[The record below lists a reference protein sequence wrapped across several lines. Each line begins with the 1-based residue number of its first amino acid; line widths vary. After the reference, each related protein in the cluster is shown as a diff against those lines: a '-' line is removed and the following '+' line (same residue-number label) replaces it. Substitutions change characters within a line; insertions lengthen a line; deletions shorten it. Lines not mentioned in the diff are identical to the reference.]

1 MRRAAPAAA
10 PVAVDKEVKRK
21 QRMGDIKLDL
31 HRVLLDNLNLA
42 ALEHATEAD
51 LRAEINAISA
61 EHLNDNAIVLGR
73 EDRII
78 LNKELYDEVTG
89 LGPLETLLQDESVN
103 DILVN
108 GPQQIFVERSGKL
121 ELTDVTF
128 KDERHLLRIIDKIVS
143 AVGRRV
149 DESKP
154 YVDARLK
161 DGSRFN
167 AMVPPVAVDGS
178 LVSIRKFKKDKLGID
193 DLVQFGAFSEEM
205 AAYLQAAVSTRL
217 NVIVSGG
224 TGSGKTTTLNAL
236 SSFIADDERI
246 LTIEDTAELQLQQTH
261 VGRME
266 SRPPNVEG
274 KGEVS
279 PRDCLKNALRMR
291 PDRIIVG
298 ETRGEEVIDM
308 LQAMNTGHDGSMTT
322 IHANNPRDGISRLEN
337 MVAMAGIEMPLKAVR
352 SQISSAVNLIV
363 QASRLQDGS
372 RRMTSITEI
381 TGMEGDV
388 ISMQE
393 IFRFQRVGPDA
404 RQQDHR
410 PLSQPQAC
418 AATSPSASAS
428 GAMICPRPSLNP
440 SQRSKPHGHQC
451 RTHHL
456 RSDLYRRAGARRRAS
471 IWRLFGRSISLN
483 SRVNRRLEMIE
494 KGDTPRGGAG
504 QICARRCSSTR
515 KSKGIPLYSL
525 WLSEKAQKGR
535 DCLLPATADHGDGRP
550 FGSVLPWPDRRHRDR
565 STRAHRRLHRHGG
578 RCCVYV
584 GVHESQQA
592 HGDHRRTAPRCGR
605 ADGALLARRS
615 PVHQRHHHREQR
627 NPRPACLRIRCDRG

>member
-1 MRRAAPAAA
+1 MFSKYKKPGDVAVATPAPKAKAPAPQQQPEEAVAPKPASMRRVAQAATVA
-10 PVAVDKEVKRK
+10 PQDRDVKRK
-21 QRMGDIKLDL
+21 QRMSDIKLEL
-31 HRVLLDNLNLA
+31 HRALLENLNLA
-42 ALEHATEAD
+42 ALEHASEQD
-51 LRAEINAISA
+51 LRSEINEISTEILA
-61 EHLNDNAIVLGR
+61 EKSIVLNR
-73 EDRII
+73 EDRVQ
-78 LNKELYDEVTG
+78 LNSELYDEVTG
-89 LGPLETLLQDESVN
+89 LGPLETLLKDDSVN

-108 GPQQIFVERSGKL
+108 GPQQIFVERAGKL
-121 ELTDVTF
+121 QLTDVTF
-128 KDERHLLRIIDKIVS
+128 KDEKHLLRIIDKIVS

-149 DESKP
+149 DESNP

-167 AMVPPVAVDGS
+167 AMVPPIAVDGS

-193 DLVQFGAFSEEM
+193 DLVSFGAFSEEM
-205 AAYLQAAVSTRL
+205 AAYLQAAVATRL
-217 NVIVSGG
+217 IIIVSGG

-236 SSFIADDERI
+236 SSFIANDERI

-322 IHANNPRDGISRLEN
+322 IHANSARDGVSRLEN
-337 MVAMAGIEMPLKAVR
+337 MIAMAGIEMPLKAVR

-393 IFRFQRVGPDA
+393 IFRFQRVGLTPENKIIGHFTGTGVRSHFSERFKMWGYD
-404 RQQDHR
+404 
-410 PLSQPQAC
+410 L
-418 AATSPSASAS
+418 PS
-428 GAMICPRPSLNP
+428 
-440 SQRSKPHGHQC
+440 
-451 RTHHL
+451 
-456 RSDLYRRAGARRRAS
+456 S
-471 IWRLFGRSISLN
+471 IY
-483 SRVNRRLEMIE
+483 E
-494 KGDTPRGGAG
+494 
-504 QICARRCSSTR
+504 
-515 KSKGIPLYSL
+515 
-525 WLSEKAQKGR
+525 
-535 DCLLPATADHGDGRP
+535 
-550 FGSVLPWPDRRHRDR
+550 
-565 STRAHRRLHRHGG
+565 
-578 RCCVYV
+578 
-584 GVHESQQA
+584 
-592 HGDHRRTAPRCGR
+592 
-605 ADGALLARRS
+605 
-615 PVHQRHHHREQR
+615 PVVVK
-627 NPRPACLRIRCDRG
+627 

>member
-1 MRRAAPAAA
+1 MFSKYKKSASAKPVRVSAKTAKVAEVTPIAADAVAKPPSSASLRRPMPQRVGEANSGG
-10 PVAVDKEVKRK
+10 KERKRK
-21 QRMGDIKLDL
+21 ERMSQIKLDL
-31 HRVLLDNLNLA
+31 HKALLENLNLS
-42 ALEHATEAD
+42 ALEKASETE
-51 LRAEINAISA
+51 LRTEISTITS
-61 EHLNDNAIVLGR
+61 EILEERGIVLNR
-73 EDRII
+73 EDRQT

-89 LGPLETLLQDESVN
+89 LGPLESLLRDDTVN

-108 GPQQIFVERSGKL
+108 GPHQVFVERDGKL
-121 ELTDVTF
+121 ELTNVTF
-128 KDERHLLRIIDKIVS
+128 KDEKHLLRIIDKIVS

-149 DESKP
+149 DESNP

-193 DLVQFGAFSEEM
+193 DLVNFGAFTEEM

-217 NVIVSGG
+217 NIIVSGG

-246 LTIEDTAELQLQQTH
+246 LTIEDTAELQLQQVH

-322 IHANNPRDGISRLEN
+322 IHANSARDGVSRLEN
-337 MVAMAGIEMPLKAVR
+337 MIAMAGIEMPLKAMR

-363 QASRLQDGS
+363 QVSRLQDGS

-393 IFRFQRVGPDA
+393 IFKYQRVGLTPDNKIIG
-404 RQQDHR
+404 HFT
-410 PLSQPQAC
+410 
-418 AATSPSASAS
+418 AT
-428 GAMICPRPSLNP
+428 GV
-440 SQRSKPHGHQC
+440 RSHFSERFRMWGYNLP
-451 RTHHL
+451 
-456 RSDLYRRAGARRRAS
+456 AS
-471 IWRLFGRSISLN
+471 IYEP
-483 SRVNRRLEMIE
+483 SRME
-494 KGDTPRGGAG
+494 
-504 QICARRCSSTR
+504 
-515 KSKGIPLYSL
+515 
-525 WLSEKAQKGR
+525 
-535 DCLLPATADHGDGRP
+535 TA
-550 FGSVLPWPDRRHRDR
+550 
-565 STRAHRRLHRHGG
+565 
-578 RCCVYV
+578 
-584 GVHESQQA
+584 
-592 HGDHRRTAPRCGR
+592 
-605 ADGALLARRS
+605 
-615 PVHQRHHHREQR
+615 
-627 NPRPACLRIRCDRG
+627 

>member
-1 MRRAAPAAA
+1 MFSKYKKPAPATPKAAAPAPAREAKPAKKIEPAPAAPAPVEAAKPVSMRRAVKPAAA
-10 PVAVDKEVKRK
+10 SPEDREVKRK
-21 QRMGDIKLDL
+21 QRMSEIKLEL
-31 HRVLLDNLNLA
+31 HRALLDNLNLA
-42 ALEHATEAD
+42 ALEHASEAD
-51 LRAEINAISA
+51 LRQEINDIAVEVLS
-61 EHLNDNAIVLGR
+61 EKSIVLNR
-73 EDRII
+73 EDRMT
-78 LNKELYDEVTG
+78 LNSELYDEVTG
-89 LGPLETLLQDESVN
+89 LGPLETLLKDDSVN

-108 GPQQIFVERSGKL
+108 GPQQIFVERDGKL
-121 ELTDVTF
+121 QLTDVTF
-128 KDERHLLRIIDKIVS
+128 KDEKHLLRIIDKIVS

-149 DESKP
+149 DESNP

-193 DLVQFGAFSEEM
+193 DLVNFGAFSEEM
-205 AAYLQAAVSTRL
+205 AAYLQAAVATRL
-217 NVIVSGG
+217 NIIVSGG

-236 SSFIADDERI
+236 SSFIANDERI

-322 IHANNPRDGISRLEN
+322 IHANSARDGVSRLEN
-337 MVAMAGIEMPLKAVR
+337 MIAMAGIEMPLKAMR

-381 TGMEGDV
+381 TGMEGEV

-393 IFRFQRVGPDA
+393 IFRFQRVGLTPENKIIG
-404 RQQDHR
+404 HFT
-410 PLSQPQAC
+410 
-418 AATSPSASAS
+418 AT
-428 GAMICPRPSLNP
+428 GV
-440 SQRSKPHGHQC
+440 RSHFSERFRMWGY
-451 RTHHL
+451 
-456 RSDLYRRAGARRRAS
+456 DLPAS
-471 IWRLFGRSISLN
+471 IYEP
-483 SRVNRRLEMIE
+483 V
-494 KGDTPRGGAG
+494 A
-504 QICARRCSSTR
+504 
-515 KSKGIPLYSL
+515 
-525 WLSEKAQKGR
+525 AQ
-535 DCLLPATADHGDGRP
+535 
-550 FGSVLPWPDRRHRDR
+550 
-565 STRAHRRLHRHGG
+565 
-578 RCCVYV
+578 
-584 GVHESQQA
+584 
-592 HGDHRRTAPRCGR
+592 
-605 ADGALLARRS
+605 
-615 PVHQRHHHREQR
+615 
-627 NPRPACLRIRCDRG
+627 

>member
-1 MRRAAPAAA
+1 MFSRYKKTDGPQKTAKVVDMPKASEEKSEAKSLRRAAPIVAARA
-10 PVAVDKEVKRK
+10 SSQDKEKKRK
-21 QRMGDIKLDL
+21 ERLGDIKLEL
-31 HRVLLDNLNLA
+31 HRALLDNLNLP

-51 LRAEINAISA
+51 LREEISTIAT
-61 EHLNDNAIVLGR
+61 EVLQEKGIVLNR
-73 EDRII
+73 EDRTTV
-78 LNKELYDEVTG
+78 NQELYDEVKG
-89 LGPLETLLQDESVN
+89 LGPLETLLKDESVS

-108 GPQQIFVERSGKL
+108 GPHQIFIERDGKL
-121 ELTDVTF
+121 SLSDVEF
-128 KDERHLLRIIDKIVS
+128 KDEKHLMRIIDKIVS

-149 DESKP
+149 DESNP
-154 YVDARLK
+154 YVDARLA

-167 AMVPPVAVDGS
+167 AMVPPIAVDGS

-193 DLVQFGAFSEEM
+193 DLVRFGAFTEEM
-205 AAYLQAAVSTRL
+205 AAYLQAAVACRL
-217 NVIVSGG
+217 NIIVSGG

-236 SSFIADDERI
+236 SSFIDNSERI

-322 IHANNPRDGISRLEN
+322 IHANSARDGVSRLEN
-337 MVAMAGIEMPLKAVR
+337 MIAMAGIEMPLKAVR

-393 IFRFQRVGPDA
+393 LFRYQRVGLTPENKIIGHFTATGVRSHYSERFKMWGYDL
-404 RQQDHR
+404 
-410 PLSQPQAC
+410 PSSIYEPI
-418 AATSPSASAS
+418 AA
-428 GAMICPRPSLNP
+428 
-440 SQRSKPHGHQC
+440 Q
-451 RTHHL
+451 
-456 RSDLYRRAGARRRAS
+456 
-471 IWRLFGRSISLN
+471 
-483 SRVNRRLEMIE
+483 
-494 KGDTPRGGAG
+494 
-504 QICARRCSSTR
+504 
-515 KSKGIPLYSL
+515 
-525 WLSEKAQKGR
+525 
-535 DCLLPATADHGDGRP
+535 
-550 FGSVLPWPDRRHRDR
+550 
-565 STRAHRRLHRHGG
+565 
-578 RCCVYV
+578 
-584 GVHESQQA
+584 
-592 HGDHRRTAPRCGR
+592 
-605 ADGALLARRS
+605 
-615 PVHQRHHHREQR
+615 
-627 NPRPACLRIRCDRG
+627 

>member
-1 MRRAAPAAA
+1 MFSRYKKTAGATPVSPAAA
-10 PVAVDKEVKRK
+10 PKASAAAPSKVAKSAAKKPVKAAAPAPVDKEKKRK
-21 QRMGDIKLDL
+21 DRLAEVKSEL
-31 HRVLLDNLNLA
+31 HKHLLDNLNLA
-42 ALEHATEAD
+42 ALENAAESD
-51 LRAEINAISA
+51 LRAEIIDIAS
-61 EHLNDNAIVLGR
+61 ESLDEMGIVLNR
-73 EDRII
+73 EERSS
-78 LNKELYDEVTG
+78 LNQELFDEVTG
-89 LGPLETLLQDESVN
+89 LGPLEPLLQDETVN

-108 GPQQIFVERSGKL
+108 GPQQIFVERDGKL
-121 ELTDVTF
+121 ELSPITF
-128 KDERHLLRIIDKIVS
+128 KDEKHLLRIIDKIVS

-149 DESKP
+149 DESNP
-154 YVDARLK
+154 YVDARLA

-178 LVSIRKFKKDKLGID
+178 LVSIRKFKKDKLGIQ
-193 DLVQFGAFSEEM
+193 DLVNFGAFSEEM

-236 SSFIADDERI
+236 SSFIDNAERI

-322 IHANNPRDGISRLEN
+322 IHANSARDGVSRLEN
-337 MVAMAGIEMPLKAVR
+337 MIAMAGIEMPLKAVR
-352 SQISSAVNLIV
+352 SQVSSAVNLIV

-393 IFRFQRVGPDA
+393 IFRFQRVGLTPENKIIG
-404 RQQDHR
+404 HFT
-410 PLSQPQAC
+410 
-418 AATSPSASAS
+418 ATGVRSHFSERFKLWGYDLPPS
-428 GAMICPRPSLNP
+428 IF
-440 SQRSKPHGHQC
+440 
-451 RTHHL
+451 
-456 RSDLYRRAGARRRAS
+456 D
-471 IWRLFGRSISLN
+471 
-483 SRVNRRLEMIE
+483 
-494 KGDTPRGGAG
+494 
-504 QICARRCSSTR
+504 
-515 KSKGIPLYSL
+515 
-525 WLSEKAQKGR
+525 
-535 DCLLPATADHGDGRP
+535 
-550 FGSVLPWPDRRHRDR
+550 
-565 STRAHRRLHRHGG
+565 
-578 RCCVYV
+578 
-584 GVHESQQA
+584 
-592 HGDHRRTAPRCGR
+592 
-605 ADGALLARRS
+605 
-615 PVHQRHHHREQR
+615 PVVAE
-627 NPRPACLRIRCDRG
+627 

>member
-1 MRRAAPAAA
+1 MFSKYKKPSAQPPAEAKEAA
-10 PVAVDKEVKRK
+10 PVTEIASAKPAATPSVTRKAAPNAPAQATPMDKERKRK
-21 QRMGDIKLDL
+21 ERMGEIKLDL
-31 HRVLLDNLNLA
+31 HRVLLDNLNLS
-42 ALEHATEAD
+42 ALEHATEQD
-51 LRAEINAISA
+51 LRQEISAISS
-61 EHLNDNAIVLGR
+61 EFLEERSIVLNR
-73 EDRII
+73 EDRQT
-78 LNKELYDEVTG
+78 LTSELYDEVTG
-89 LGPLETLLQDESVN
+89 LGPLETLLKDETVN

-108 GPQQIFVERSGKL
+108 GPQQIFVERAGKL

-149 DESKP
+149 DESNP
-154 YVDARLK
+154 YVDARLQ

-193 DLVQFGAFSEEM
+193 DLVQFGAFTEEM
-205 AAYLQAAVSTRL
+205 AAYLQAAVATRL

-236 SSFIADDERI
+236 SSFIDNAERI

-322 IHANNPRDGISRLEN
+322 IHANSARDGISRLEN
-337 MVAMAGIEMPLKAVR
+337 MIAMAGIEMPIKAVR

-381 TGMEGDV
+381 TGMEGEV

-393 IFRFQRVGPDA
+393 IFRYQRVGLTPDNKIIGHFTA
-404 RQQDHR
+404 TGVRSAYAERFRLWGYDL
-410 PLSQPQAC
+410 PPSIYEPI
-418 AATSPSASAS
+418 AA
-428 GAMICPRPSLNP
+428 
-440 SQRSKPHGHQC
+440 
-451 RTHHL
+451 
-456 RSDLYRRAGARRRAS
+456 
-471 IWRLFGRSISLN
+471 
-483 SRVNRRLEMIE
+483 E
-494 KGDTPRGGAG
+494 
-504 QICARRCSSTR
+504 
-515 KSKGIPLYSL
+515 
-525 WLSEKAQKGR
+525 
-535 DCLLPATADHGDGRP
+535 
-550 FGSVLPWPDRRHRDR
+550 
-565 STRAHRRLHRHGG
+565 
-578 RCCVYV
+578 
-584 GVHESQQA
+584 
-592 HGDHRRTAPRCGR
+592 
-605 ADGALLARRS
+605 
-615 PVHQRHHHREQR
+615 
-627 NPRPACLRIRCDRG
+627 

>member
-1 MRRAAPAAA
+1 MFSKYKKTDPLVAKATAAAPKAASNVTKIPAPAAEPAAARSTVMKQA
-10 PVAVDKEVKRK
+10 PVKAVASAGDKEKKRK
-21 QRMGDIKLDL
+21 ERLGDIKLEL
-31 HRVLLDNLNLA
+31 HKSLLDNLNLA
-42 ALEHATEAD
+42 ALENATDQD
-51 LRAEINAISA
+51 LKAEIQAIAQESL
-61 EHLNDNAIVLGR
+61 EEMGVVLNR
-73 EDRII
+73 EERQQ
-78 LNKELYDEVTG
+78 LTKELFYEVKG

-108 GPQQIFVERSGKL
+108 GPQQIFVERAGKL
-121 ELTDVTF
+121 QLTDITF
-128 KDERHLLRIIDKIVS
+128 KDEKHLLRIIDKIVS

-149 DESKP
+149 DESNP
-154 YVDARLK
+154 YVDARLQ

-193 DLVQFGAFSEEM
+193 DLVQFGAFTEEM

-217 NVIVSGG
+217 NIIVSGG

-236 SSFIADDERI
+236 SSFIDNDERI

-322 IHANNPRDGISRLEN
+322 IHANSARDGVSRLEN
-337 MVAMAGIEMPLKAVR
+337 MIAMAGIEMPLKAVR

-393 IFRFQRVGPDA
+393 VFKYQRVGLTPDNKIIGHFTA
-404 RQQDHR
+404 TGVRSHFSERFKLWGYDL
-410 PLSQPQAC
+410 PPAIFEPV
-418 AATSPSASAS
+418 AA
-428 GAMICPRPSLNP
+428 
-440 SQRSKPHGHQC
+440 Q
-451 RTHHL
+451 
-456 RSDLYRRAGARRRAS
+456 
-471 IWRLFGRSISLN
+471 
-483 SRVNRRLEMIE
+483 
-494 KGDTPRGGAG
+494 
-504 QICARRCSSTR
+504 
-515 KSKGIPLYSL
+515 
-525 WLSEKAQKGR
+525 
-535 DCLLPATADHGDGRP
+535 
-550 FGSVLPWPDRRHRDR
+550 
-565 STRAHRRLHRHGG
+565 
-578 RCCVYV
+578 
-584 GVHESQQA
+584 
-592 HGDHRRTAPRCGR
+592 
-605 ADGALLARRS
+605 
-615 PVHQRHHHREQR
+615 
-627 NPRPACLRIRCDRG
+627 